1 MKTEPTINI
10 QDEVAKIHA
19 QYGITEM
26 SNYHIEKLFEKYVE
40 QFSLKIKQ
48 LEWVEYESLRGRKSY
63 FAETPFTPYEVSDG
77 GGYYVMFSPG
87 KRLKFKSADEA
98 KSAAQA
104 DFEARIKECLIIE

>member
-1 MKTEPTINI
+1 MRC
-10 QDEVAKIHA
+10 Q
-19 QYGITEM
+19 
-26 SNYHIEKLFEKYVE
+26 SNPKV
-40 QFSLKIKQ
+40 KQ

-98 KSAAQA
+98 KSAAQE
-104 DFEARIKECLIIE
+104 DFENRVKQCLEL